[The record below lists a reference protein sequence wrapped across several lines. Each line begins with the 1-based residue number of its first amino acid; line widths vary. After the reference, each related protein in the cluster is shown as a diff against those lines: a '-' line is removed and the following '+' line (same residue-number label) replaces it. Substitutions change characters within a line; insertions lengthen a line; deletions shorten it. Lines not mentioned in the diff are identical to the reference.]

1 VRFHKTDSKE
11 RGAISVIF
19 AILISSS
26 LILAL
31 LAIVVDVGVIYQER
45 RTLQNAADAT
55 ALAVAQECAEIN
67 NSTPTSTTLCQ
78 SGDLSPA
85 STFAGKNSDDGKT
98 RVAIVCGLGAGS
110 NLVEC
115 PASTGGQ
122 FDCKDSSLAGVE
134 QYVRV
139 KTETLSRNNIGAL
152 KFFFA
157 PFLEN
162 SDDSFSLKAC
172 AQVAWGA
179 ASEAPV
185 VFPLALP
192 ICFYADAALKQHNAY
207 DENNRYYEPS
217 ENCPYT
223 PVGSTVSIQ
232 IDERVLR
239 GMAMFTGING
249 IDSGCPTVFNPV
261 IIKIGDFLTPIAPGN
276 ANDIASICEPAVR
289 NLGYTGTQNKAYEDY
304 LKNFVLE
311 KTLYVPVITKL
322 VANDPNKLQVGY
334 FFSVIVKGLK
344 LKNVIQVG
352 YGESGP
358 ANQVTT
364 TGWKSTDCASST
376 YCFYGK
382 FTRTTPPGP
391 PKQLDPNQPNTGVS
405 KIVLLP

>member
-1 VRFHKTDSKE
+1 VRFHKTDGKE

-45 RTLQNAADAT
+45 RTLQNSADAT

-67 NSTPTSTTLCQ
+67 NTNPTPTTLCQ

-85 STFAGKNSDDGKT
+85 STFAGRNSDDGKT
-98 RVAIVCGLGAGS
+98 RVAIVCGKGS
-110 NLVEC
+110 ASLQEC
-115 PASTGGQ
+115 PPSTGGQ

-139 KTETLSRNNIGAL
+139 RTETLSRNDVGTL

-162 SDDSFSLKAC
+162 SNDSFSLKAC

-192 ICFYADAALKQHNAY
+192 ICFYADAAEKQHNAY
-207 DENNRYYEPS
+207 DENSKYYEPS

-223 PVGSTVSIQ
+223 PVGSTVPIQ
-232 IDERVLR
+232 IDVQVLK
-239 GMAMFTGING
+239 GMAMFTAING
-249 IDSGCPTVFNPV
+249 SDSGCPTVFDPV

-276 ANDIASICEPAVR
+276 ANVIASICEPAVR
-289 NLGYTGTQNKAYEDY
+289 NLGYTGTINTAYEDY
-304 LKNFVLE
+304 LKDFVLG
-311 KTLYVPVITKL
+311 KTLYVPVINELYNGDGKKL
-322 VANDPNKLQVGY
+322 KVGY

-344 LKNVIQVG
+344 LKNVIEVG
-352 YGESGP
+352 HGESGP
-358 ANQVTT
+358 ASQVTK
-364 TGWKSTDCASST
+364 TGWKSTDCTSNT

-391 PKQLDPNQPNTGVS
+391 PKKLDPNQPNTGVN

>member
-1 VRFHKTDSKE
+1 MRFYKTDGKE

-26 LILAL
+26 LIFAL

-45 RTLQNAADAT
+45 RTLQNAADAV
-55 ALAVAQECAEIN
+55 ALAVAQECAETTN
-67 NSTPTSTTLCQ
+67 ETPTSTILCQ
-78 SGDLSPA
+78 SGVLGPA
-85 STFAGKNSDDGKT
+85 STFAGRNSDDGKT
-98 RVAIVCGLGAGS
+98 RVAFVCGKGS
-110 NLVEC
+110 PSLQEC
-115 PASTGGQ
+115 PSSTGGQ

-139 KTETLSRNNIGAL
+139 RTETLSRNNLGTL

-162 SDDSFSLKAC
+162 SNDSFSLKAC
-172 AQVAWGA
+172 SQVAWGA

-192 ICFYADAALKQHNAY
+192 ICFYADAAEKQHDAY
-207 DENNRYYEPS
+207 DENSKYYEPS
-217 ENCPYT
+217 DDCPYT
-223 PVGSTVSIQ
+223 PVGSTVPIQ
-232 IDERVLR
+232 IDIQVIK
-239 GMAMFTGING
+239 GMAMFTEING
-249 IDSGCPTVFNPV
+249 LNSGCPTVFTPV

-276 ANDIASICEPAVR
+276 ANVIASICEPTVR

-304 LKNFVLE
+304 LRDFVLG
-311 KTLYVPVITKL
+311 KTLYVPVINQLYDGDGKKL
-322 VANDPNKLQVGY
+322 KVGY

-344 LKNVIQVG
+344 LKNLIEVG
-352 YGESGP
+352 YGQSGP
-358 ANQVTT
+358 TSQVTKS
-364 TGWKSTDCASST
+364 GWKSTDCGSNT
-376 YCFYGK
+376 YCFFGK

-391 PKQLDPNQPNTGVS
+391 PKKIDPNQPNTGVN